1 VTDADRYFAMESVV
15 ARADGVVGR
24 YVEVET
30 DAQPVEFVPGLVFR
44 PVVGDR
50 LMVNFVHY
58 EPNTEAPVHA
68 HQEEQITFV
77 IDGAFQFDLDGDV
90 RLMRPGTAVVVPPG
104 VPHGA
109 KTLDEGCYEIDV
121 FVPPRKVLL
130 EAMRAAAKDMEAP
143 APEPELRNPD

>member
-1 VTDADRYFAMESVV
+1 MTDADRYFAMEAAV
-15 ARADGVVGR
+15 ARAAGAVGR
-24 YVEVET
+24 YVDVRNE
-30 DAQPVEFVPGLVFR
+30 ALPVEFVPGLVFR
-44 PVVGDR
+44 PVVGER

-68 HQEEQITFV
+68 HEEEQVTFV
-77 IDGAFQFDLDGDV
+77 IEGAFQFDLDGDV

-109 KTLDEGCYEIDV
+109 KTLDEGCSEIDV

-130 EAMRAAAKDMEAP
+130 EAMRAAAHDMEAP
-143 APEPELRNPD
+143 AAEPELRNPD